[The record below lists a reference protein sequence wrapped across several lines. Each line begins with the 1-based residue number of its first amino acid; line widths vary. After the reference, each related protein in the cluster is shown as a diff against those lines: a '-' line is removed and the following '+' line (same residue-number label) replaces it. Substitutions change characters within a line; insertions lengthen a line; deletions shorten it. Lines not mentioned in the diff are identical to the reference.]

1 MRILL
6 LTCSLLLASMSI
18 LSAQK
23 TTSPAFASSS
33 NSNHRQAQNK
43 FEGASPMPFQA
54 FDMSGKTHFLPEYKG
69 SVIVMAFWAAGDEG
83 SREQIKSLNQL
94 KREFSSQNVAIISF
108 ADEDKADLVSFL
120 KNNQI
125 EYPVIPNSKTLGAA
139 GYGDEF
145 GTSRIFIIDKN
156 GVVQKVIITDSE
168 KDMDTYNTLQPI
180 VKKLLK

>member
-1 MRILL
+1 MRIQL
-6 LTCSLLLASMSI
+6 LTFCLFASISI

-23 TTSPAFASSS
+23 ITSPVYASSS
-33 NSNHRQAQNK
+33 NSNYRQAQSK

-69 SVIVMAFWAAGDEG
+69 SVVVMAFWAAGDEV

-94 KREFSSQNVAIISF
+94 KREFSSQNVAILSF
-108 ADEDKADLVSFL
+108 AEEDKVDLISFL

-145 GTSRIFIIDKN
+145 GTSRIFVIDKN
-156 GVVQKVIITDSE
+156 GVVQKVIIAESE
-168 KDMDTYNTLQPI
+168 KDMETYKTLQPI